1 MDGQFEDD
9 KAYLFSAASDTTYL
23 LDQKEDGDEDQANR
37 IYPMLSIRLAPS
49 VDAGVKGNIGTRDLI
64 NRMQLQLKAISV
76 TLSDGSS
83 SIGSDTSWQSQ
94 DPKKSCTV
102 RLILNGD
109 LSSPSWVDTPSPGL
123 SQVVYH
129 TPMQD
134 DDEFAKII
142 DRVNNGINLLEFR
155 ANANTTT
162 EQILG
167 EVATLGNSI
176 MGGDYTYPN
185 GPDTLTIAVI
195 PDHTYTSSSRQY
207 TICSTRITWT
217 ESQA

>member
-1 MDGQFEDD
+1 
-9 KAYLFSAASDTTYL
+9 
-23 LDQKEDGDEDQANR
+23 
-37 IYPMLSIRLAPS
+37 
-49 VDAGVKGNIGTRDLI
+49 
-64 NRMQLQLKAISV
+64 MQLQLKAVSI

-83 SIGSDTSWQSQ
+83 SVGSDVSQQSQ

-109 LSSPSWVDTPSPGL
+109 LSTPSWIDTASPGL
-123 SQVVYH
+123 SQVVFH
-129 TPMQD
+129 TNQTES
-134 DDEFAKII
+134 EFAKIQ
-142 DRVNNGINLLEFR
+142 DRVTNGINLLEFR
-155 ANANTTT
+155 ANANGTT
-162 EQILG
+162 EQVLG

-207 TICSTRITWT
+207 TICSARITWT